1 MAALTLPALASWTPG
16 LPPTPPAFSG
26 RPRPPVARALPLG
39 LGVRGWPGKGGAEE
53 NGVPGTDSRAA
64 VGREPKLSETPL

>member
-26 RPRPPVARALPLG
+26 RPRPPVARALP
-39 LGVRGWPGKGGAEE
+39 GKGGAEE